1 MRVNAHLDVSLVR
14 WVLGVLSPSRG
25 EGVQPALWHQ
35 VSPVH
40 HPAQVCTPFRSG
52 AGGMLHQELLHTSLC
67 VASVAQC
74 YQHSKYSKKV
84 TSRAA
89 ARAFRAGFAE
99 STRKS

>member
-1 MRVNAHLDVSLVR
+1 MRVNAHLDVRLVR
-14 WVLGVLSPSRG
+14 RVLGVLSPSRG
-25 EGVQPALWHQ
+25 EGVHNLLCGTKCRLSSCRWCVHLPAR
-35 VSPVH
+35 
-40 HPAQVCTPFRSG
+40 CK
-52 AGGMLHQELLHTSLC
+52 GMLHQELLHTSLC

-89 ARAFRAGFAE
+89 ARAFRASFAE